1 MKFEPLIVTDAP
13 DTAILGLKPVM
24 TGNRDPDMTVKIPEL
39 VAVPA
44 GVVTVIVPVVAPTGT
59 VTANWVKEAAVTVAA
74 ILPNRTVFSPGVV
87 LKPVP
92 KIEIDEPMEA
102 WLGVNERTD
111 T

>member
-1 MKFEPLIVTDAP
+1 M
-13 DTAILGLKPVM
+13 GLKLVM
-24 TGNRDPDMTVKIPEL
+24 VGNSDPEMTVKVPEL

-44 GVVTVIVPVVAPTGT
+44 GVVTVIGPVVAPTGT
-59 VTANWVKEAAVTVAA
+59 VTANWVKEAAVTVAV
-74 ILPNRTVFSPGVV
+74 IPPNSTVFCPGVV

-92 KIEIDEPMEA
+92 KIKIEEPMDP